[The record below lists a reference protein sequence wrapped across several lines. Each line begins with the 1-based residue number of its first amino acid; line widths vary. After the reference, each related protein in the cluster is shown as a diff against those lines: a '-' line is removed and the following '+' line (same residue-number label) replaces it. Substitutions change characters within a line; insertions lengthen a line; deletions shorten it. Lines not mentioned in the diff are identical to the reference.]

1 MTSTDRSGGLTAQD
15 LESLRAALMKVRDE
29 NLADLETATSTLGT
43 LVDDGTAGSP
53 SLREDVANA
62 EYMVQ
67 DATSILAM
75 IEAALLRMDDGTY
88 GTCTSCGQQIPLV
101 RLERAPT
108 GPCAW
113 PAPRELRI
121 LGGVVSNA
129 GPAVGAAKVTST
141 RQTARRTGCGKGA

>member
-1 MTSTDRSGGLTAQD
+1 MTSIDRSGGLTAQD

-29 NLADLETATSTLGT
+29 NLADLETARSTLGT

-75 IEAALLRMDDGTY
+75 IDAALLRMDDGTY
-88 GTCTSCGQQIPLV
+88 GTCTACGQQIPLV
-101 RLERAPT
+101 RLELRPY
-108 GPCAW
+108 GPMCVACA
-113 PAPRELRI
+113 A
-121 LGGVVSNA
+121 
-129 GPAVGAAKVTST
+129 
-141 RQTARRTGCGKGA
+141 